1 MKDTLTQYMIQ
12 VIYCGKMMSIYENRY
27 KIRFFQK
34 ERAYEEIH
42 TRVTGNTATR
52 DRSCKKTILRKY

>member
-1 MKDTLTQYMIQ
+1 MIQ
-12 VIYCGKMMSIYENRY
+12 VIYCGKMMSIYKNRY

-42 TRVTGNTATR
+42 TRVTGNAATR

>member
-1 MKDTLTQYMIQ
+1 MIQ

-42 TRVTGNTATR
+42 TRVTGNAAAG
-52 DRSCKKTILRKY
+52 DSGC